1 MCFFFGFYIRANNY
15 FFLKNFLMKTK
26 DYIFC
31 ALDFSELEESISFT
45 KKKLKVKL
53 VGLN

>member
-1 MCFFFGFYIRANNY
+1 
-15 FFLKNFLMKTK
+15 MKTK

-45 KKKLKVKL
+45 KKIKNQIGGVKL
-53 VGLN
+53 GLEFSLKMEQKVLKNLKN